1 MEKKYRLEPFNLE
14 RAKAGEPVCTM
25 DGKDVRILC
34 YDRNKDFYPI
44 VALMGSDESL
54 MTYTPNG
61 KYNKDVESSNTD
73 LMMKVEVKE
82 SYVYADVAG
91 EIRPFEELKAE
102 GFVDLKSL
110 DYLIIKTHDDKFLKI
125 WKKNLSEREWK
136 DAQVAAN
143 TIGMGW
149 RCPTRHECIDIY
161 DARFRGLDDAMK
173 EIGGDSLRK
182 VYWTSEADSDPQCG
196 ADGAVF
202 FNGHTGNLY
211 ADCKYVQFSV
221 RPVLAFSIDSN
232 SEIE

>member
-1 MEKKYRLEPFNLE
+1 MEKQYRLEPFDLE
-14 RAKAGEPVCTM
+14 RAKAGEPVCTV
-25 DGKDVRILC
+25 DGEDVKILC
-34 YDRNKDFYPI
+34 FERNKVVYPI
-44 VALMGSDESL
+44 VALIGHNESI
-54 MTYTPNG
+54 MTYTRNG
-61 KYNKDVESSNTD
+61 KTHKNGESNSD

-125 WKKNLSEREWK
+125 WKKNLSEREWE

-143 TIGMGW
+143 IIGMGW
-149 RCPTRHECIDIY
+149 RCPTRHECIYIY

-182 VYWTSEADSDPQCG
+182 VYWTSEADSDPQYY
-196 ADGAVF
+196 ADNAVF
-202 FNGHTGNLY
+202 FNGDTGGLY
-211 ADCKYVQFSV
+211 GNIKCTQYSV
-221 RPVLAFSIDSN
+221 RPVC
-232 SEIE
+232 EIKH

>member
-1 MEKKYRLEPFNLE
+1 MEKRFKLEPFDLE
-14 RAKAGEPVCTM
+14 RAKAGEPVCTV
-25 DGKDVRILC
+25 DGEDVKILC
-34 YDRNKDFYPI
+34 FERNKVVYPI
-44 VALMGSDESL
+44 VALIGHNESI
-54 MTYTPNG
+54 MTYTRNG
-61 KYNKDVESSNTD
+61 KTHKNGESNSD

-136 DAQVAAN
+136 DAQVAAAN

-161 DARFRGLDDAMK
+161 DARFRGLDDTMK

-182 VYWTSEADSDPQCG
+182 VYWTSEADSDPQYY
-196 ADGAVF
+196 ADNAVF
-202 FNGHTGNLY
+202 FNGNTGGLY
-211 ADCKYVQFSV
+211 ANIKCTQYSV
-221 RPVLAFSIDSN
+221 RPVC
-232 SEIE
+232 EIKY

>member
-125 WKKNLSEREWK
+125 WK

-143 TIGMGW
+143 IIGMGW
-149 RCPTRHECIDIY
+149 RCPTRHECIYIY

-182 VYWTSEADSDPQCG
+182 VYWTSEADSDPQYG
-196 ADGAVF
+196 AGCAVF
-202 FNGHTGNLY
+202 FDGGTGNLHAGNECSQY
-211 ADCKYVQFSV
+211 SV